1 MKLKELGKKNTQ
13 KTKTEITIPQI
24 RWRRISKNRILITN
38 DIGKWVI
45 LKELDFKKYLENK
58 IPENSKL
65 HKILEE
71 KQFIR
76 TKLNFD
82 EIYSTY
88 QKLNSYL
95 FRGPY
100 LHILVLTLRC
110 NHKCVYCQSQAI
122 GEEGKKT
129 DMSFITAKKAID
141 IAFQSTSPNITIEF
155 QGGEP
160 LLNWDILKKSIEYA
174 RKKEKEN
181 NKKLFLSVVSNF
193 SKMDKEKAEF
203 LLKNEVSICTSLDG
217 PEHLHNKNRIY
228 LNNNSYNITTKW
240 LTYFSDKAKNGKYK
254 IDGKEYKVF
263 KPSALLTVT
272 RETLNY
278 PKEVVDE
285 YIKNGIDSIFI
296 RPLSPIGF
304 ARKVWDKIGYSAEE
318 FLDFYQKA
326 LDYIISK
333 NKNGIII
340 KEKTAELLLR
350 KIEKQEDPGF
360 VDLRCPC
367 GGGIGQLA
375 YNYDGN
381 IYTCDEGRMVA
392 EEGNDLFLIGN
403 IKDISYKDIFNSEA
417 VRGCSISSNLES
429 QHTCFRCAYKPYCGV
444 CPVINYETENSPVGN
459 NIISQRCKIYMGILD
474 IIFNRLDKNK
484 KDLLNMIEE

>member
-1 MKLKELGKKNTQ
+1 MKLKKPGKKNTQ
-13 KTKTEITIPQI
+13 KIKSDITIPQI
-24 RWRRISKNRILITN
+24 RWRKISDNRILMTN
-38 DIGKWVI
+38 DIGRWVI
-45 LKELDFKKYLENK
+45 FEESDFKKYLENR
-58 IPENSKL
+58 IPENSEL
-65 HKILEE
+65 YKILEE
-71 KQFIR
+71 DQFIR

-95 FRGPY
+95 FRGPH

-122 GEEGKKT
+122 GEEGNKT
-129 DMSFITAKKAID
+129 DMNFATAKKAID

-160 LLNWDILKKSIEYA
+160 LLNWDVLKKSIEYA
-174 RKKEKEN
+174 RKKEN

-193 SKMDKEKAEF
+193 SKMDEEKAEF
-203 LLKNEVSICTSLDG
+203 FLKNEVSICTSLDG
-217 PEHLHNKNRIY
+217 PEKLHNKNRIY
-228 LNNNSYNITTKW
+228 NNGNSYEITLKW
-240 LTYFSDKAKNGKYK
+240 LRYFQERSKSGTYK
-254 IDGKEYKVF
+254 IDGKAYKVF

-272 RETLNY
+272 RETLKY

-318 FLDFYQKA
+318 FLDFYQKT

-333 NKNGIII
+333 NKNGLII

-381 IYTCDEGRMVA
+381 IYTCDEGRMIA
-392 EEGNDLFLIGN
+392 EDGNDLFLIGN

-417 VRGCSISSNLES
+417 VKGCALSSNLES
-429 QHTCFRCAYKPYCGV
+429 QHTCFRCVYRPYCGV
-444 CPVINYETENSPVGN
+444 CPVINCEAENSPVGN

-474 IIFNRLDKNK
+474 IIFNKLDKNK
-484 KDLLNMIEE
+484 KNLLNIIEE

>member
-1 MKLKELGKKNTQ
+1 MKLKKHGKKSTQ
-13 KTKTEITIPQI
+13 KTKTNITIPQI
-24 RWRRISKNRILITN
+24 RWRKISKNKILITN

-45 LKELDFKKYLENK
+45 LNELDFKKYLENK
-58 IPENSKL
+58 IPENSKTY
-65 HKILEE
+65 KILEE

-129 DMSFITAKKAID
+129 DMSFATAKKAID

-160 LLNWDILKKSIEYA
+160 LLNWEVLKKSIEYA
-174 RKKEKEN
+174 RKKEKEE

-193 SKMDKEKAEF
+193 SKMDEEKAEF

-217 PEHLHNKNRIY
+217 PEKLHNKNRIY
-228 LNNNSYNITTKW
+228 NNGNSYEITLKW
-240 LTYFSDKAKNGKYK
+240 LRYFQEKSKSGIYEINGKK
-254 IDGKEYKVF
+254 YKVF

-272 RETLNY
+272 RETLKY

-429 QHTCFRCAYKPYCGV
+429 QHTCFRCAYRPYCGV
-444 CPVINYETENSPVGN
+444 CPVINCEAENSPVGN
-459 NIISQRCKIYMGILD
+459 NIISQRCKIYLGILD
-474 IIFNRLDKNK
+474 IIFNKLDKNK
-484 KDLLNMIEE
+484 KDLLNMIKE